1 MLKYLNIYP
10 RENVSPKLVHEF
22 LYIRNS
28 HKCKQHKYPFADEW
42 INKMWYTHTMKSYL
56 ATKK

>member
-1 MLKYLNIYP
+1 MSTQN
-10 RENVSPKLVHEF
+10 
-22 LYIRNS
+22 LYMNFYIFVIATYI
-28 HKCKQHKYPFADEW
+28 CKQHKYPFADEW